1 MTGAEED
8 RKHWFRVAGECKTWA
23 REPNHDEFW
32 AYQASLA
39 AFIGGGRGEA
49 LDVGCGEGRV
59 SRELMALGFQ
69 VNRTSHHR
77 AEIQRTN
84 DEAQT
89 HPSLVAAARG
99 L

>member
-8 RKHWFRVAGECKTWA
+8 RKHWFRVARECKTWA
-23 REPNHDEFW
+23 RDAFW

-49 LDVGCGEGRV
+49 LDVGCGEGHV
-59 SRELMALGFQ
+59 SRELTALGFQ

-89 HPSLVAAARG
+89 HPSVVAAARG